1 MRQLHID
8 AFVTAAGAFTGN
20 PAAVVDVSSGHAV
33 APDAEVTAGFP
44 SEAWMQALA
53 NDNNLAETAF
63 VSARGDGS
71 FALRWFTPTTEVDL
85 CGHATLA
92 AAHALWHTGT
102 VPDCTPEIHF
112 RSRSGSLRARR
123 TDDGRIQLNFPATP
137 PAPLAAAEE
146 AKLREQLPEL
156 LGIRADQ
163 AVFAGRSRFDVLVHV
178 TPEAFAGL
186 RPNMGAIE
194 AVAGRGLIVTAV
206 GGAASDARTAPHAFV
221 SRFFA
226 PQSGVPEDPVTGS
239 AHCAL
244 APYWASHFAARLAE
258 TPALAATRSGLDIG
272 GDGKISGLRAFQ
284 ASRRG
289 GEVHCSIVQEAG
301 ASSCVGA
308 GSSGSSIAAGA
319 AGAGGAC
326 VDGAIGNRVLL
337 AGRALVVYESVLA
350 ACALP
355 PK

>member
-20 PAAVVDVSSGHAV
+20 PAAVVDVSSGTAL

-44 SEAWMQALA
+44 SKVWMQALA

-102 VPDCTPEIHF
+102 VPDSTFDIHF

-123 TDDGRIQLNFPATP
+123 MEDGRIQLNFPATP

-146 AKLREQLPEL
+146 ASLREQLPEL

-206 GGAASDARTAPHAFV
+206 GGAASDARAASHAFV

-244 APYWASHFAARLAE
+244 APYWAAYFAARLAE
-258 TPALAATRSGLDIG
+258 TPALATSGLDMSG
-272 GDGKISGLRAFQ
+272 VGKIVGLRAFQ

-289 GEVHCSIVQEAG
+289 GEVHCSIAQEDAANIGAGAGSAGSNVAADAAG
-301 ASSCVGA
+301 ASISCG
-308 GSSGSSIAAGA
+308 GDSGSGA
-319 AGAGGAC
+319 
-326 VDGAIGNRVLL
+326 RVLL
-337 AGRALVVYESVLA
+337 AGRAVVVYESVLA
-350 ACALP
+350 PCALP
-355 PK
+355 PM

>member
-20 PAAVVDVSSGHAV
+20 PAAVVDVSSGSAV

-63 VSARGDGS
+63 LSARGDGS

-102 VPDCTPEIHF
+102 VADSTSEIHF

-146 AKLREQLPEL
+146 AKLRGQLPEL
-156 LGIRADQ
+156 LGIRGEQ
-163 AVFAGRSRFDVLVHV
+163 AVFAGRSRFDVVVHV

-186 RPNMGAIE
+186 RPNMAAIE

-206 GGAASDARTAPHAFV
+206 GGAASDARTTSHAFV

-244 APYWASHFAARLAE
+244 APYWAAYFAARLAE
-258 TPALAATRSGLDIG
+258 MPAVATSGLDMSS
-272 GDGKISGLRAFQ
+272 DGKVLGLRAFQ

-289 GEVHCSIVQEAG
+289 GEIQCSIAQEDATGIGARSDSAGSNIAVDAAG
-301 ASSCVGA
+301 ASASCVDD
-308 GSSGSSIAAGA
+308 SGSGP
-319 AGAGGAC
+319 
-326 VDGAIGNRVLL
+326 RVLL
-337 AGRALVVYESVLA
+337 AGKAVVVYESVLA
-350 ACALP
+350 PCALP